1 MRLLMKKI
9 KYTDRRKISKKRK
22 MFVKVAK
29 NTDVR
34 ILRVRKMFTQRRIN
48 YKSVTNGDTFFVL
61 LEIYLI

>member
-22 MFVKVAK
+22 MFVKVSK

-48 YKSVTNGDTFFVL
+48 YKSVTNGDTFIVN
-61 LEIYLI
+61 

>member
-9 KYTDRRKISKKRK
+9 KYTDRRKIIKKRK
-22 MFVKVAK
+22 MFVKVSK

-48 YKSVTNGDTFFVL
+48 YKSVTNGDTFIVK
-61 LEIYLI
+61 

>member
-1 MRLLMKKI
+1 MKKI

-22 MFVKVAK
+22 MFVKVSK

-48 YKSVTNGDTFFVL
+48 YKSVTNGDTFIVN
-61 LEIYLI
+61 